1 MTRPETIRSFL
12 AAAGWA
18 DASASRL
25 AGDASARRYERL
37 RHPTLGNAVLMDAPP
52 DTGEDIR
59 PFRRIAEH
67 LCRLGLSAPRIF
79 AADAET
85 GLLLLEDLGDCVFAR
100 LIEQDPSQET
110 PLYRAAA
117 ETLAELH
124 WNAPLS
130 DLPPLG
136 PAEMARAVDFA
147 LSWYASSLG
156 VAPSETASLELAH
169 LVRTRIDALPPS
181 QPVLALRD
189 FHAENLIW
197 LPERDGI
204 ARTGLLD
211 FQDAFAGH
219 PAYDLISLLEDARRD
234 VSEETRAATLSHFAE
249 VGGHDPDAL
258 ALACATLGAQRN
270 LRILGVFARLCL
282 HFGKAQYID
291 LIPRVWQHL
300 QRDLSHPDLA
310 GLAAFVSET
319 LPDPSPDRLNRIKEK
334 CGTCLTP

>member
-1 MTRPETIRSFL
+1 MSRPEKKRAFL
-12 AAAGWA
+12 EAAGWS
-18 DASASRL
+18 DARLSAL

-37 RHPTLGNAVLMDAPP
+37 QHPSLGRAVLMDAPP
-52 DTGEDIR
+52 ETGEDIR

-67 LCRLGLSAPRIF
+67 LCHLGLSAPQIY
-79 AADAET
+79 AADPGA
-85 GLLLLEDLGDCVFAR
+85 GFLLLEDLGDGVFAR
-100 LIEQDPSQET
+100 LIEQDPGRET

-124 WNAPLS
+124 RHAPLPN
-130 DLPPLG
+130 LPPLG
-136 PAEMARAVDFA
+136 PEEMSHAVEFA
-147 LSWYASSLG
+147 LSWYATPLG
-156 VAPSETASLELAH
+156 VACGDAAAFELAN
-169 LVRTRIDALPPS
+169 LIRTRLEALPPV

-197 LPERDGI
+197 LPDRTGT

-234 VSEETRAATLSHFAE
+234 VSEQTRAATLAHFADA
-249 VGGHDPDAL
+249 GGHNPDQL

-282 HFGKAQYID
+282 HFGKAHYID
-291 LIPRVWQHL
+291 LIPRVWSHL
-300 QRDLSHPDLA
+300 QRDLSHPELS
-310 GLAAFVSET
+310 GLASFVSDT
-319 LPDPSPDRLNRIKEK
+319 LPHPSADRLDRIKEK
-334 CGTCLTP
+334 CGTCPTP